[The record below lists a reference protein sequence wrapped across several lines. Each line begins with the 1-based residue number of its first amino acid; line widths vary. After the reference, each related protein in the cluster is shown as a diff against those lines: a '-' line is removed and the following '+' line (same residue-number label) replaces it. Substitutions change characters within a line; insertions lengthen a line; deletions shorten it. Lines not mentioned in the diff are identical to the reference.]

1 QKRRGQKCAGPLE
14 TWLALVTRWPLV
26 VAFAGVAVTVGLSFL
41 GWRASNYTVDVDWD
55 VASYMQT
62 DSDVAFMSQAV
73 DYAVEAQKATLEND
87 AETRRLESGMLISA
101 QAVEWWSLAFYYTAT
116 GDNVFTPAALAEIQ
130 GFEQAVQQF
139 PGYSDYC
146 FKGGGVDCRHPE
158 SVVNMFHPSVS
169 PAAED
174 GYAFV
179 SYDGLGN
186 LADINSTLRAMM
198 QQGVYWWVDA
208 DFDARHLK
216 SKSTR
221 SLFRGGVPLEPQV
234 ITGSLVEVDE
244 DNKKHASWL
253 RQLFDK
259 HLISANDKFQHI
271 TVTWHE
277 PSHLSSHEVIARWRI
292 LLHDVSWALG
302 SFIFVAVFLV
312 IQTRSLILA
321 MMAISS
327 ICISFTTAFYFYA
340 VVAGFPRMYLVN

>member
-1 QKRRGQKCAGPLE
+1 
-14 TWLALVTRWPLV
+14 
-26 VAFAGVAVTVGLSFL
+26 
-41 GWRASNYTVDVDWD
+41 
-55 VASYMQT
+55 
-62 DSDVAFMSQAV
+62 
-73 DYAVEAQKATLEND
+73 
-87 AETRRLESGMLISA
+87 
-101 QAVEWWSLAFYYTAT
+101 
-116 GDNVFTPAALAEIQ
+116 
-130 GFEQAVQQF
+130 
-139 PGYSDYC
+139 
-146 FKGGGVDCRHPE
+146 
-158 SVVNMFHPSVS
+158 
-169 PAAED
+169 D

-340 VVAGFPRMYLVN
+340 VVAGFPRMYLRADFMSLFLVVGISADNMLILSQTFALARARTSLRDLGPEEHMRWAYYRAGSATLFTTATTCTSFFSLLLSSMPVLRGFGFYMGTVVALNYVNAMVIFAAVLVLRDRYGTCACCRSPVHAAESLEGGMPPASPRDSAVPSLGGGAARSPPRRLSQDR